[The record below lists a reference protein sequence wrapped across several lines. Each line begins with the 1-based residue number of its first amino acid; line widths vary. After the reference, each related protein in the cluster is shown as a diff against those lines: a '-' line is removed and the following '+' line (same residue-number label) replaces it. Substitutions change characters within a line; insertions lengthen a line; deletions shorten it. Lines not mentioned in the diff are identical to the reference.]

1 MDCFSPSTV
10 TDHQVQ
16 FQNQSFRLLQVEVR
30 LGGTFNRKYRAKG
43 LTPKGPA
50 ELTFH
55 NAQGDKEMTV
65 AEYYEQQYQILY
77 VET

>member
-1 MDCFSPSTV
+1 MWTWQQPPS
-10 TDHQVQ
+10 
-16 FQNQSFRLLQVEVR
+16 
-30 LGGTFNRKYRAKG
+30 RKYRAKG

-77 VET
+77 VETKLSSPEA